1 MIISKKYFIFA
12 FLFITHIA
20 MMNSQVLQQ
29 SSAIKFQ
36 TMRMPLPF
44 KKNPILT
51 QSYIKNIPNFLEA
64 DASGR
69 YLRGK
74 ALEPIAREI
83 YKDNFGASFNYVD
96 ASYNKGI
103 NGIDGLLV
111 KRDIRGNIRKVHIIE
126 IKSGKA
132 YLHANS
138 KIPQLSKE
146 WILNSIDKSL
156 KEKTEALKKLHRLI
170 KKERFFPSMISKN
183 KKEFS
188 RLNAERR
195 LLKKVRLMV
204 ENDLFRRFQ
213 VSIRYNNGKITVEQ
227 WEILK
232 ETFKDVP
239 ISKRNSDNIFKY
251 SEKKVLEKFSY
262 LDKDNSKLSM
272 FQRYIKIK
280 MFNAFERVLYSK
292 GYSKQEIQSFMYRL
306 RTEASF
312 NPSKEIGDNYV
323 KSDMNESIDK
333 TIENAVKNYKMQMKI
348 MKVGFAILPIIFEG
362 KAVYDFLNGNIGK
375 ADFVFNSLSNVV
387 SFSSVFIK
395 QLNPALAVIFI
406 GIDVIKNIY
415 NVKTGKIST
424 TDAVINSVSNL
435 SAVLIGSAAA
445 KATFTALTAAKF
457 TGTIGSFVS
466 SPIGAVIVS
475 GVTLAVTYGVTY
487 FIVNWT
493 GHKLVDKYEAFKSPQ
508 RFNLIYKDIKVKYG
522 L

>member
-1 MIISKKYFIFA
+1 M
-12 FLFITHIA
+12 L
-20 MMNSQVLQQ
+20 NSQVLQQ

-44 KKNPILT
+44 KKNPMLT

-74 ALEPIAREI
+74 ALEPIAKEI

-156 KEKTEALKKLHRLI
+156 KEKTEALKKLHRII
-170 KKERFFPSMISKN
+170 KKEKFFSSLISKN

-195 LLKKVRLMV
+195 LLKKTRFMV

-232 ETFKDVP
+232 ETFRDIP
-239 ISKRNSDNIFKY
+239 INKRNSDNIFKY
-251 SEKKVLEKFSY
+251 AKYPKGENILTDFSY
-262 LDKDNSKLSM
+262 LDKDHSELSL
-272 FQRYIKIK
+272 FEISIKIK

-292 GYSKQEIQSFMYRL
+292 GYSKQEIKSFMHRL
-306 RTEASF
+306 RTDASF
-312 NPSKEIGDNYV
+312 NPLKEIGDDCIE
-323 KSDMNESIDK
+323 SDTIK
-333 TIENAVKNYKMQMKI
+333 TIEKAVKNYKMQMKI
-348 MKVGFAILPIIFEG
+348 MKVGFAVLPIIFEG

-375 ADFVFNSLSNVV
+375 ADLVFHSLTNGV

-395 QLNPALAVIFI
+395 QLNPSLAAIFI
-406 GIDVIKNIY
+406 VIDIIKNIY

-435 SAVLIGSAAA
+435 SGVLIGGVAA
-445 KATFTALTAAKF
+445 KATFTALTASKF

-466 SPIGAVIVS
+466 SPVGAVIIS
-475 GVTLAVTYGVTY
+475 GVTFVVTYGVTY
-487 FIVNWT
+487 FVFNWI
-493 GHKLVDKYEAFKSPQ
+493 GYKIVDKYEAFKSPE